1 MRKRNPPPRSG
12 GATSNT
18 AAQLRIWGPVLLL
31 LVAAMPFLFHRAP
44 KVDDRTD
51 GPAVLTKPKVE
62 SVIIEPE
69 INTEPHLDPPAL
81 PPPPKEDFPEPIS
94 EENNST
100 SEGGS
105 SQEALNRMLEEVVSI
120 PVDTLGSQQVRRG
133 EVLARV
139 SGRFPLLSPL
149 PRVKAATTS
158 FDLSASY
165 DHACTGSHSYALA
178 SDSAHE
184 HVSKLRMTAPA
195 ITLLAPTLGQ
205 ALGPGDRGQISWG

>member
-1 MRKRNPPPRSG
+1 
-12 GATSNT
+12 
-18 AAQLRIWGPVLLL
+18 
-31 LVAAMPFLFHRAP
+31 MPFLFHRAP

-120 PVDTLGSQQVRRG
+120 PVDTLGSQQESARSQMITRG
-133 EVLARV
+133 LSTKRPWEGARAQ
-139 SGRFPLLSPL
+139 L
-149 PRVKAATTS
+149 
-158 FDLSASY
+158 
-165 DHACTGSHSYALA
+165 
-178 SDSAHE
+178 
-184 HVSKLRMTAPA
+184 
-195 ITLLAPTLGQ
+195 LGQ
-205 ALGPGDRGQISWG
+205 